1 MKKNISINLQGIIFH
16 IEDDGYD
23 VLSRYLQEVK
33 AHFASY
39 QGHEEIV
46 ADIEGRIAELFA
58 ARISPAKQV
67 ITLADVQEMTAKM
80 GRVSDF
86 NTSPD
91 EDEEPATAASGAGGT
106 FGPNGPFGPKGTFG
120 TDGPFG
126 PRGPFGS
133 SFAAEADGQPRR
145 LYRDLAHRKIAGVCA
160 GLAQYFL
167 VNPLVVRLLFLAVL
181 LLPNSLFLF
190 GHFGGPFRNN
200 LGLGQVALIVYV
212 ALWIALPKRYDA
224 PEPIDTLSNTGP
236 LAGRKFYRDTDAGKV
251 GGVSAGLAAYF
262 NIDVTLVRV
271 LFLISLF
278 LGGSG
283 FF

>member
-1 MKKNISINLQGIIFH
+1 MMA
-16 IEDDGYD
+16 YD

-91 EDEEPATAASGAGGT
+91 EDEEPATAAGGT

-120 TDGPFG
+120 TDGPLAPG
-126 PRGPFGS
+126 GLSAAASPPRPTAS
-133 SFAAEADGQPRR
+133 PAACTATWPT
-145 LYRDLAHRKIAGVCA
+145 AK
-160 GLAQYFL
+160 
-167 VNPLVVRLLFLAVL
+167 
-181 LLPNSLFLF
+181 
-190 GHFGGPFRNN
+190 
-200 LGLGQVALIVYV
+200 
-212 ALWIALPKRYDA
+212 
-224 PEPIDTLSNTGP
+224 
-236 LAGRKFYRDTDAGKV
+236 
-251 GGVSAGLAAYF
+251 
-262 NIDVTLVRV
+262 
-271 LFLISLF
+271 
-278 LGGSG
+278 
-283 FF
+283 